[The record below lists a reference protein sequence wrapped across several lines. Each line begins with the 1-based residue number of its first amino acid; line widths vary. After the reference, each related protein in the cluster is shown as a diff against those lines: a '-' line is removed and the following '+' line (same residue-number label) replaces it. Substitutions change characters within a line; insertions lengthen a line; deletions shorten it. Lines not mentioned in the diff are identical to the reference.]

1 MAVEK
6 IMAAVRDSI
15 ANFKAA
21 APVLVKTLSDDE
33 WTKLKRDEDR
43 RRQAMKKI
51 PKQAL
56 SRIRRLSDA
65 DLARLLWFI
74 SNHNW
79 QRASRELLPAFI
91 KASRKTKRARHG

>member
-1 MAVEK
+1 MPRYPTDKQLAMAVEK

-21 APVLVKTLSDDE
+21 APALAKTLSDDE

-56 SRIRRLSDA
+56 KISTAHRRA
-65 DLARLLWFI
+65 HA
-74 SNHNW
+74 
-79 QRASRELLPAFI
+79 
-91 KASRKTKRARHG
+91 TKRRGIFSGSTIAARAAGIIKWSG